1 MLISFLKC
9 LSFWKLMG
17 NCSTNCINIRQILKL
32 SDFSQFSL
40 IQIKPFTLTR
50 QKLIDQKRVQLSISG
65 KHNEH
70 LISSN
75 NNINIINP
83 STSDLWSWQ
92 TLKLDGNLNKIN
104 DRCETKNRQFVD
116 EKSLEKVSN
125 QPEKCWKNVEIW
137 NAINQFFCSRPVFW
151 IEGENRKIAGK
162 IYANFISWK
171 FRKSTL
177 YLLVSSS

>member
-1 MLISFLKC
+1 
-9 LSFWKLMG
+9 MG
-17 NCSTNCINIRQILKL
+17 NCSTNWINFRQIFKL
-32 SDFSQFSL
+32 SDISQFSL
-40 IQIKPFTLTR
+40 IQIKPFTLAR

-65 KHNEH
+65 KHNEL

-116 EKSLEKVSN
+116 EK
-125 QPEKCWKNVEIW
+125 
-137 NAINQFFCSRPVFW
+137 
-151 IEGENRKIAGK
+151 
-162 IYANFISWK
+162 K
-171 FRKSTL
+171 FRKNFDSTGKML
-177 YLLVSSS
+177 EKYGNLKRNKSVFLLTSSFLNRGWKAKNHRINPCKFYDVKSTKKISTKSTKSTNW